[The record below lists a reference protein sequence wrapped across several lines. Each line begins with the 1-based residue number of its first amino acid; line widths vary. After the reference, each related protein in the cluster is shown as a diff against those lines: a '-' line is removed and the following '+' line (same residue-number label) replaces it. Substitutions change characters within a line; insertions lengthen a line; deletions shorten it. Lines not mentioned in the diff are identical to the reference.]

1 MSSTRSAGGS
11 WEGAQAAAHEK
22 VAAIATARCRPP
34 IGTSIAGGQVE
45 RVAPVKIAHRGASA
59 YAPEHTLPA
68 YRLALE
74 MGADCVEQD
83 LQFTRERRAG
93 LSPRYD
99 PRADDRR
106 RGAVSGI
113 ARPAIESAGR
123 PRLPSRRA
131 LNTSGARGLHNRSF
145 TQPRPLMGA
154 ARKSALDRNSAFATA
169 AFGPV

>member
-22 VAAIATARCRPP
+22 VAAIATARCRPS
-34 IGTSIAGGQVE
+34 IGTSVAGGQVE

-83 LQFTRERRAG
+83 LQFTRDCVLVCLHDTTLERTTDIEELFPNRAT
-93 LSPRYD
+93 S
-99 PRADDRR
+99 
-106 RGAVSGI
+106 
-113 ARPAIESAGR
+113 IESASR
-123 PRLPSRRA
+123 PRLPSRRS

-145 TQPRPLMGA
+145 LQPSG
-154 ARKSALDRNSAFATA
+154 
-169 AFGPV
+169 